1 MTMKPSRTLS
11 SHPKRGVTLLEMSMV
26 ILVLLALV
34 STGFIS
40 TRKMNEWKAG
50 RAASETLRTVH
61 TAQRLFLADNPTTSV
76 ANITNALV
84 APYMP
89 NNTGVVPT
97 VKSLSNADLTIIV
110 NVTPPIINA
119 GSGTRYDPSGSFTD
133 SLWDVGE

>member
-1 MTMKPSRTLS
+1 MKVSLRSRLLRPAFTLVEMT
-11 SHPKRGVTLLEMSMV
+11 VV
-26 ILVLLALV
+26 ILVLLALTRIGFV
-34 STGFIS
+34 SS
-40 TRKMNEWKAG
+40 KKMSDWKAA
-50 RAASETLRTVH
+50 RAASETLRSVH

-76 ANITNALV
+76 ANITNALI

-89 NNTGVVPT
+89 NNAGVVPT
-97 VKSLSNADLTIIV
+97 VKSLAGTSLTIIV